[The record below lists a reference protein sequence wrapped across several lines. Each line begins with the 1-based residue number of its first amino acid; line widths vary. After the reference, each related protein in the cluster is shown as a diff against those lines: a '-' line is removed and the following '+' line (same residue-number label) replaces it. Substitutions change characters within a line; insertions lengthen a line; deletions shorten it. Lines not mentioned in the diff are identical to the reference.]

1 MKVQEL
7 SKKLGISDQSIYKWR
22 KEGLDLSTNES
33 ILQFL
38 EKKNRKYVAIF
49 NRKEDNDIEEMK
61 KEKEKIKTKVDML
74 FIQQQKK
81 LFERFGVIYSKSDMA
96 QGANF
101 MASIMDAMINGI
113 PNMPAS
119 DMAVFIRYR
128 DNFIKAGQI
137 LA

>member
-22 KEGLDLSTNES
+22 KEGLDISTNAS

-38 EKKNRKYVAIF
+38 EKKNRKYVAMF
-49 NRKEDNDIEEMK
+49 NRKEDDDIEKMK
-61 KEKEKIKTKVDML
+61 KEKEALKAKVDILFIHQQKML
-74 FIQQQKK
+74 FEK
-81 LFERFGVIYSKSDMA
+81 FGVLYSKSEMV

-113 PNMPAS
+113 PNMPSS
-119 DMAVFIRYR
+119 DRAVFVRYR
-128 DNFIKAGQI
+128 DNFIKASQI

>member
-33 ILQFL
+33 ILKFL
-38 EKKNRKYVAIF
+38 EKKNRKYVAMF
-49 NRKEDNDIEEMK
+49 NRKEDEVENLRKK
-61 KEKEKIKTKVDML
+61 KEALKAKVDALFIHQQKML
-74 FIQQQKK
+74 FEK
-81 LFERFGVIYSKSDMA
+81 FGVLYSKSEMA

-101 MASIMDAMINGI
+101 MASIMDTMINGI
-113 PNMPAS
+113 PNMPSS
-119 DMAVFIRYR
+119 DRAVFVRYR
-128 DNFIKAGQI
+128 DNFIKASQI

>member
-38 EKKNRKYVAIF
+38 EKKNRKYVGMF
-49 NRKEDNDIEEMK
+49 NRKEDNGIEEMK
-61 KEKEKIKTKVDML
+61 KEKEKIKAKVDML